1 MSPVDLEAP
10 PADWERLRSWRGH
23 ARQKLLAQ
31 RQEMR
36 SYVRRARG
44 ELAKRLLQERVALS
58 AFSSLGIYWPIR
70 GEIDFRD
77 VGIRHVEAG
86 GQVGLPVALD
96 RTHSM
101 EFWSWQPGAPMGLG
115 LWSIPIPKRRDPIVP
130 AALIVPLLGFDADGY
145 RLGYGSG
152 FYDTWLA
159 QTQPRPFCIGLAYD
173 DASLPSIRPQA
184 HDVPMDMIVTDLRV
198 MTRDRATNAVSWD
211 PPEWATTNRARLL

>member
-1 MSPVDLEAP
+1 
-10 PADWERLRSWRGH
+10 LRNWRGH

-44 ELAKRLLQERVALS
+44 ELAKRLLQ
-58 AFSSLGIYWPIR
+58 
-70 GEIDFRD
+70 DC
-77 VGIRHVEAG
+77 
-86 GQVGLPVALD
+86 QVGLPVALD
-96 RTHSM
+96 RAHSM
-101 EFWSWQPGAPMGLG
+101 EFWNWQPGAPMGLG

-198 MTRDRATNAVSWD
+198 MTRDRTTNAVSWD